1 MSTLRE
7 RQLAVLTAAEA
18 RPALLV
24 VDVQR
29 SFGDPEHLASFG
41 LDEAALAGVAEA
53 VERAAA
59 LVDHARGAGVP
70 VVWVELESAPDAVW
84 HASSWLH
91 TGEPEAQIPD
101 APCITGTPGAE
112 WYRVAPTPG
121 EARIVKRGYSGFVAT
136 ELEAVLRDAG
146 ITWVT
151 IAGLTTE
158 CCVAATAFDA
168 VQRDWPVVIAAD
180 ATAAYDV
187 HLHDAAL
194 ESLAL
199 NVGLLMPIA
208 EIAGLWTASR
218 EGAAA

>member
-1 MSTLRE
+1 
-7 RQLAVLTAAEA
+7 
-18 RPALLV
+18 
-24 VDVQR
+24 
-29 SFGDPEHLASFG
+29 
-41 LDEAALAGVAEA
+41 
-53 VERAAA
+53 
-59 LVDHARGAGVP
+59 
-70 VVWVELESAPDAVW
+70 
-84 HASSWLH
+84 
-91 TGEPEAQIPD
+91 
-101 APCITGTPGAE
+101 
-112 WYRVAPTPG
+112 VAPTPG